1 MSDYDVTIIVSE
13 EILSSFIQDTCTDD
27 INRIR
32 REYPDYRSLH
42 IDIKSLRDYSKEGAM
57 VVDKILHMPRDM
69 MDTVIEAL
77 VLDKIIFEEEE
88 KSRNIEVRYNHLPD
102 KLPIRE
108 IRSDGINTLISVEG
122 MVKQVT
128 DVKPEV
134 VIAMFQCSSCGH
146 RVREPQE
153 IGEMKFPPDTCP
165 NCGGKRY
172 EPIPHLHQYKDIQKL
187 RVQESPE
194 GLRAGEQPRTIEVKL
209 EDGLV
214 DSVTA
219 GIRCTING
227 ILCPISQGKK
237 SLVHD
242 LYIDCCSIEKERD
255 TYSELEITPEDVDH
269 IMEIAA
275 DPDLFAKIG
284 QSIAPSV
291 YGNEVVKE
299 AITLMLFGGV
309 RKVLPS
315 GDILRGDSHILL
327 VGDPGIAKSQLLR
340 RLASISPRSA
350 YVSGR
355 GASAAGLT
363 AAAVK
368 EEFGGES
375 RWVLEAG
382 ALVMADGGVA
392 CIDEDQ
398 IVVTNAGL
406 KRIKDV
412 YPGDKILNYSG
423 SGIGEVKSVIY
434 NGVRDIMRITTY
446 TGATIDCT
454 SDHRILTGD
463 GWKEAGLITT
473 CDRIKIPSYYGPIEV
488 TDREQFERG
497 FVHGFG
503 VCDICLNEVSNRNR
517 LSFSSSIKNLD
528 RAEYILEI
536 VKRYYTG
543 TIHTTVREPTV
554 REISGRDA
562 SFGEGRSYTF
572 SSSDLKRELVRI
584 FHNEEIPFDD
594 TSYCIGF
601 LAGIVST
608 DCCVSHKNGPH
619 GVKHIIDFGLGR
631 CKYDDDNLHKKYQI
645 VLTIC
650 QKFGILAAI
659 RGRKCI
665 IQSLHSYNRI
675 VEVIG
680 PHVVG
685 KNRDKL
691 YPVEARSKISSHDT
705 VLDNAYFDWF
715 SSVKF
720 NTSATVRLGLH
731 SRIWRAI
738 HNRRIVTTSLM
749 ETLKPHWNEI
759 SDEPFVEPDRD
770 YILVPIKSIAPYRTT
785 GVYDLTIEGEP
796 NFLTPGGIV
805 HNCVDEMDKM
815 NKDDRSGL
823 HEAMES
829 QTISISK
836 AGINATL
843 QCRCALIGAANPKM
857 GRFDD
862 YVSLGEQIDMPPSLL
877 SRFDLIFIM
886 TDKPN
891 VKTDYDIGRH
901 ILKLHRK
908 GQMLNSGEVVLE
920 ESMTPYDTATLRKY
934 IAYAK
939 SHVFPIGDEQTDT
952 LILDHYVRIRGLS
965 GKDKPITIAPRQLE
979 ALVRL
984 SEASARV
991 RLSDHIKIEDV
1002 KRALTIFD
1010 TCMKQVAYDS
1020 ETGTFDIDRVMT
1032 STPKKTRDNVVALL
1046 DIVRKHADGLGYA
1059 AREQVTISLMATG
1072 KPIDEAE
1079 ALIDK
1084 ALQTTVIMEP
1094 RRGYL
1099 KVV

>member
-1 MSDYDVTIIVSE
+1 MSDYDVTVIDSE

-32 REYPDYRSLH
+32 REYPNYRSLH

-57 VVDKILHMPRDM
+57 VVDKILHRPRDM
-69 MDTVIEAL
+69 KDTIIGAL
-77 VLDKIIFEEEE
+77 VLDKIIFDEEE
-88 KSRNIEVRYNHLPD
+88 KSRNIEVRYIHLPD

-108 IRSDGINTLISVEG
+108 IRSDSINTLISVEG

-134 VIAMFQCSSCGH
+134 VVAMFQCSSCGH

-165 NCGGKRY
+165 TCGGKRY
-172 EPIPHLHQYKDIQKL
+172 EPLPHHHQYKDIQKL

-209 EDGLV
+209 EDELV

-219 GIRCTING
+219 GMRCTING
-227 ILCPISQGKK
+227 ILYPIPQGKK
-237 SLVHD
+237 SLVYD

-255 TYSELEITPEDVDH
+255 TYSELEITPEDVDR

-275 DPDLFAKIG
+275 DPDLFTKIG

-340 RLASISPRSA
+340 RLVSISPRSA

-382 ALVMADGGVA
+382 ALVMADGG
-392 CIDEDQ
+392 I
-398 IVVTNAGL
+398 
-406 KRIKDV
+406 
-412 YPGDKILNYSG
+412 
-423 SGIGEVKSVIY
+423 
-434 NGVRDIMRITTY
+434 
-446 TGATIDCT
+446 
-454 SDHRILTGD
+454 
-463 GWKEAGLITT
+463 
-473 CDRIKIPSYYGPIEV
+473 
-488 TDREQFERG
+488 
-497 FVHGFG
+497 
-503 VCDICLNEVSNRNR
+503 
-517 LSFSSSIKNLD
+517 
-528 RAEYILEI
+528 
-536 VKRYYTG
+536 
-543 TIHTTVREPTV
+543 
-554 REISGRDA
+554 
-562 SFGEGRSYTF
+562 
-572 SSSDLKRELVRI
+572 
-584 FHNEEIPFDD
+584 
-594 TSYCIGF
+594 
-601 LAGIVST
+601 
-608 DCCVSHKNGPH
+608 
-619 GVKHIIDFGLGR
+619 
-631 CKYDDDNLHKKYQI
+631 
-645 VLTIC
+645 
-650 QKFGILAAI
+650 AA
-659 RGRKCI
+659 
-665 IQSLHSYNRI
+665 
-675 VEVIG
+675 
-680 PHVVG
+680 
-685 KNRDKL
+685 
-691 YPVEARSKISSHDT
+691 
-705 VLDNAYFDWF
+705 
-715 SSVKF
+715 
-720 NTSATVRLGLH
+720 
-731 SRIWRAI
+731 
-738 HNRRIVTTSLM
+738 
-749 ETLKPHWNEI
+749 
-759 SDEPFVEPDRD
+759 
-770 YILVPIKSIAPYRTT
+770 
-785 GVYDLTIEGEP
+785 
-796 NFLTPGGIV
+796 
-805 HNCVDEMDKM
+805 VDEMDKM
-815 NKDDRSGL
+815 NKDDRGGL

-862 YVSLGEQIDMPPSLL
+862 YMSLGEQIDMPPSLL
-877 SRFDLIFIM
+877 SRFDLIFIL

-901 ILKLHRK
+901 ILGLHRK
-908 GQMLNSGEVVLE
+908 GQMLNSGEVVPE
-920 ESMTPYDTATLRKY
+920 ESMTPYDTETLRKY

-939 SHVFPIGDEQTDT
+939 SHVFPIGDEQTDAM
-952 LILDHYVRIRGLS
+952 ILDHYVRIRGLS

-991 RLSDHIKIEDV
+991 RLSDRIEIEDV
-1002 KRALTIFD
+1002 KRALSIFD
-1010 TCMKQVAYDS
+1010 ACMKQVAYDS
-1020 ETGTFDIDRVMT
+1020 ETGMFDIDRVMT

-1059 AREQVTISLMATG
+1059 AREQVVISLMATG

-1084 ALQTTVIMEP
+1084 ALQATVIMEP

>member
-32 REYPDYRSLH
+32 REYPNYRSLH

-57 VVDKILHMPRDM
+57 VVDKILHRPRDM
-69 MDTVIEAL
+69 KDTIIGAL

-88 KSRNIEVRYNHLPD
+88 KSRDIEVRYDHLPD

-134 VIAMFQCSSCGH
+134 VVAVFQCSSCGH

-165 NCGGKRY
+165 TCGGKRY

-219 GIRCTING
+219 GMRCAING

-275 DPDLFAKIG
+275 DPDLFTKIG

-299 AITLMLFGGV
+299 AVTLMLFGGV

-392 CIDEDQ
+392 
-398 IVVTNAGL
+398 
-406 KRIKDV
+406 
-412 YPGDKILNYSG
+412 
-423 SGIGEVKSVIY
+423 
-434 NGVRDIMRITTY
+434 
-446 TGATIDCT
+446 
-454 SDHRILTGD
+454 
-463 GWKEAGLITT
+463 
-473 CDRIKIPSYYGPIEV
+473 
-488 TDREQFERG
+488 
-497 FVHGFG
+497 
-503 VCDICLNEVSNRNR
+503 
-517 LSFSSSIKNLD
+517 
-528 RAEYILEI
+528 
-536 VKRYYTG
+536 
-543 TIHTTVREPTV
+543 
-554 REISGRDA
+554 
-562 SFGEGRSYTF
+562 
-572 SSSDLKRELVRI
+572 
-584 FHNEEIPFDD
+584 
-594 TSYCIGF
+594 
-601 LAGIVST
+601 
-608 DCCVSHKNGPH
+608 
-619 GVKHIIDFGLGR
+619 
-631 CKYDDDNLHKKYQI
+631 
-645 VLTIC
+645 
-650 QKFGILAAI
+650 
-659 RGRKCI
+659 
-665 IQSLHSYNRI
+665 
-675 VEVIG
+675 
-680 PHVVG
+680 
-685 KNRDKL
+685 
-691 YPVEARSKISSHDT
+691 
-705 VLDNAYFDWF
+705 
-715 SSVKF
+715 
-720 NTSATVRLGLH
+720 
-731 SRIWRAI
+731 
-738 HNRRIVTTSLM
+738 
-749 ETLKPHWNEI
+749 
-759 SDEPFVEPDRD
+759 
-770 YILVPIKSIAPYRTT
+770 
-785 GVYDLTIEGEP
+785 
-796 NFLTPGGIV
+796 
-805 HNCVDEMDKM
+805 CVDEMDKM

-920 ESMTPYDTATLRKY
+920 ESMTPYDTETLRKY

-991 RLSDHIKIEDV
+991 RLSDHIEIEDV

-1046 DIVRKHADGLGYA
+1046 DIVRKHADELGYA
-1059 AREQVTISLMATG
+1059 AREQVKISLMATG